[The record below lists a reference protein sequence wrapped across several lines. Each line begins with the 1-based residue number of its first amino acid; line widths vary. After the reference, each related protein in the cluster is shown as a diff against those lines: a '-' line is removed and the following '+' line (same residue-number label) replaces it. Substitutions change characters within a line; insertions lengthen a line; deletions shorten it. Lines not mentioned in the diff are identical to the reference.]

1 MHLYTTAMD
10 AYELKHNNATSAYA
24 VPEGEQVGYP
34 TENHELAQLGYKPE
48 LEVLMPYSVHSAE
61 KC

>member
-1 MHLYTTAMD
+1 MD